1 MAVKSLF
8 PEEMINKSNGPG
20 TMSLESI
27 ASKLTYFQEQ
37 LHLLHWQTSSYAEH
51 KATGKLYEYLQ
62 DFKDDLMEKLMGYT
76 ARKPMSLKID
86 PIGPAEVAMVVSELM
101 SFASSLKVY
110 GESNAYH
117 DIANL
122 ADALSG
128 EAAKTKYLLT
138 LS

>member
-1 MAVKSLF
+1 
-8 PEEMINKSNGPG
+8 
-20 TMSLESI
+20 MSLESI
-27 ASKLTYFQEQ
+27 ASKLTHFQEQ

-51 KATGKLYEYLQ
+51 KATGKLYEYIQ
-62 DFKDDLMEKLMGYT
+62 DFKDDLMEKLMGST

>member
-1 MAVKSLF
+1 MAKSLF

-51 KATGKLYEYLQ
+51 KATGKLYEYIQ

>member
-1 MAVKSLF
+1 MAKSLF

-62 DFKDDLMEKLMGYT
+62 DFRDDVVEKIMGYT

>member
-1 MAVKSLF
+1 MAKSLF

-27 ASKLTYFQEQ
+27 ASKLTHFQEQ

-51 KATGKLYEYLQ
+51 KATGKLYEYIQ

-117 DIANL
+117 DISNL

>member
-1 MAVKSLF
+1 MAKSLF

-62 DFKDDLMEKLMGYT
+62 DFRDNVVEKIMGYT

-86 PIGPAEVAMVVSELM
+86 PIGPAEVAMVVSELI

-110 GESNAYH
+110 GESNSYH

>member
-1 MAVKSLF
+1 MAKSLF

-20 TMSLESI
+20 TMTLESI
-27 ASKLTYFQEQ
+27 ASKLTHFQEQ

-51 KATGKLYEYLQ
+51 KATGKLYEYIQ

>member
-1 MAVKSLF
+1 MAKSLF

-27 ASKLTYFQEQ
+27 ASKLTHFQEQ

-51 KATGKLYEYLQ
+51 KATGKLYEYIQ

-86 PIGPAEVAMVVSELM
+86 PIGPAEVAMVVSELI

>member
-1 MAVKSLF
+1 
-8 PEEMINKSNGPG
+8 
-20 TMSLESI
+20 
-27 ASKLTYFQEQ
+27 
-37 LHLLHWQTSSYAEH
+37 
-51 KATGKLYEYLQ
+51 
-62 DFKDDLMEKLMGYT
+62 MEKLMGYT

-110 GESNAYH
+110 GESNSYH

>member
-1 MAVKSLF
+1 
-8 PEEMINKSNGPG
+8 MINKSNGPG

-27 ASKLTYFQEQ
+27 ASKLTHFQEQ

-51 KATGKLYEYLQ
+51 KATGKLYEYIQ

>member
-1 MAVKSLF
+1 MAKSLF

-27 ASKLTYFQEQ
+27 ASKLTHFQEQ

-51 KATGKLYEYLQ
+51 KATGKLYEYIQ

-128 EAAKTKYLLT
+128 EAAKVRYLLT

>member
-1 MAVKSLF
+1 MVKSLF
-8 PEEMINKSNGPG
+8 PEEMINKGNGPG
-20 TMSLESI
+20 MMTLESI

-62 DFKDDLMEKLMGYT
+62 DFRDDVVEKIMGYT
-76 ARKPMSLKID
+76 ATKPLSLKID
-86 PIGPAEVAMVVSELM
+86 PIGPAETAMVVSELI
-101 SFASSLKVY
+101 SFASLLKVY
-110 GESNAYH
+110 GESNKYH
-117 DIANL
+117 DISNL